1 MKRFC
6 EIEATDLTERALRS
20 EIAVKGYLLV
30 RGVLPRAEV
39 KQVLGDITQVL
50 SAAGWLQPEHQP
62 IERVANMRAA
72 CGDPDPDFK
81 RWSRAPR
88 HSRQKKAARAP
99 THGLLACLSLSLSLS
114 LTHTQL
120 SL

>member
-62 IERVANMRAA
+62 IERVANMRLRAETRIRISSGRTSRFSISPRFMLCRITPR
-72 CGDPDPDFK
+72 CG
-81 RWSRAPR
+81 
-88 HSRQKKAARAP
+88 
-99 THGLLACLSLSLSLS
+99 T
-114 LTHTQL
+114 
-120 SL
+120 